1 MARQTAW
8 VLALVLTCTPAAG
21 IAAEVDGQGRQD
33 RPQPAAKD
41 GRKDKGAPQPA
52 SARPDDRERW
62 KWWLYDRAE
71 LGITDKQSADI
82 NQVFESVIPGL
93 RESRQEL
100 ERAEKDLARAIEGHT
115 ADVAAISLLVDRVEN
130 ARSQNNKMRVL
141 MLYRMH
147 LLLSAEQR
155 VKLDALRARARQE
168 RERRDREA
176 PTVFRHRP

>member
-1 MARQTAW
+1 
-8 VLALVLTCTPAAG
+8 VGLG
-21 IAAEVDGQGRQD
+21 AEGSRQD
-33 RPQPAAKD
+33 QPKPAAKNSGD
-41 GRKDKGAPQPA
+41 RKDKPQGA
-52 SARPDDRERW
+52 SARPDERERW

-71 LGITDKQSADI
+71 LGITDKQSAEI
-82 NQVFESVIPGL
+82 NQVFETVIPGL
-93 RESRQEL
+93 RASRQEL
-100 ERAEKDLARAIEGHT
+100 EQAEKELARAIEEHK

-168 RERRDREA
+168 RERRDRESPSA
-176 PTVFRHRP
+176 SRRRP